1 MPNPIG
7 RHRVPPQS
15 DEVATLKKE
24 LADLQAKYTTDMTN
38 ISADMKALQDAQK
51 SG

>member
-7 RHRVPPQS
+7 RKRIPSQT
-15 DEVATLKKE
+15 DEVTTLKKE

-38 ISADMKALQDAQK
+38 ISADRKALQDAR
-51 SG
+51 